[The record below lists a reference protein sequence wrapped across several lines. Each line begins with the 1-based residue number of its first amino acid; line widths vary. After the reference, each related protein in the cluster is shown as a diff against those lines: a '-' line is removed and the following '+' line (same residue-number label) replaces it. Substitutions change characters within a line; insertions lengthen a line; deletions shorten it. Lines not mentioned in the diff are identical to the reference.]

1 MMASTIEPHK
11 HRATL
16 DVMRHPTDAG
26 EPGAEIT
33 EFAMALYGVTE
44 RLRGEHERAAAR
56 AGITPAQAT
65 VLTMLST
72 PMPMR
77 GLAERMGC
85 DPSNITGIVDRLEDK
100 GLVQRNSDSSDRRV
114 KQISATPAGRD
125 ALASFRDE
133 LVRTSSITTLSA
145 EARHRVLAILRDA
158 QGSEK

>member
-1 MMASTIEPHK
+1 MLSTIEPTK
-11 HRATL
+11 HRVKL
-16 DVMRHPTDAG
+16 VVMRHQTDAS

-33 EFAMALYGVTE
+33 EFAMALYGFTE

-77 GLAERMGC
+77 RLAERMGC

-100 GLVQRNSDSSDRRV
+100 GLVERGADSSDRRV
-114 KQISATPAGRD
+114 KQISATPAGRK
-125 ALASFRDE
+125 ALASFQDE
-133 LVRTSSITTLSA
+133 LVQTSSITALSPD
-145 EARHRVLAILRDA
+145 ARRRALSIFRDTQA
-158 QGSEK
+158 PEK